1 MVDYN
6 TLKCSFEEKLKSFR
20 VAENCALSAAEVL
33 ISMQQLIVDEKMA
46 IERERAEWNNQR
58 AELEQKHRDLINER
72 NEACRNSNEQTTEIQ
87 RLRSQV
93 EILETENRTWK
104 KRAEVAERN
113 VLDSTAQIRDLQQKN
128 SELQQ
133 NCLVKENEKKH
144 LLLDIEKLE
153 REKAQRE
160 ADFAC
165 EKAQILQRNLQELE
179 NIKAAFTETL
189 KVTEKQV
196 DQLAPYKQECKTLRA
211 TNKMLRNQ
219 AEGYRRL
226 MIKESEPAP
235 VNNHAR
241 ECRREINGSSSTSSS
256 SSVFSAPKRFRSQ
269 STCNR

>member
-72 NEACRNSNEQTTEIQ
+72 NEARRNANEQTTEIQ

-133 NCLVKENEKKH
+133 NCLVKEDEKKH

-160 ADFAC
+160 ADFTRR
-165 EKAQILQRNLQELE
+165 EAQTSKQNLQELE
-179 NIKAAFTETL
+179 NIKADFKEAL
-189 KVTEKQV
+189 KKAEWQV
-196 DQLAPYKQECKTLRA
+196 KQLAPYKQECETLRS

-226 MIKESEPAP
+226 MRKESKPVH
-235 VNNHAR
+235 VNNLAG
-241 ECRREINGSSSTSSS
+241 EFLREINGSSSTSSS